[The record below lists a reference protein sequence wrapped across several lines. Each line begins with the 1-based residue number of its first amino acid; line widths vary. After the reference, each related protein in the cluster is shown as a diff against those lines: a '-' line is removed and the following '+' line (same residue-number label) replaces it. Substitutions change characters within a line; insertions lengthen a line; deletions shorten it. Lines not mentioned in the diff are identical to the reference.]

1 MLSQP
6 STLDSKNRRKQLDQL
21 RMEFRRAIEAYS
33 EQRLLQ
39 QELDA
44 YPDLIALNALS
55 GSLADRRSAP
65 PAH

>member
-6 STLDSKNRRKQLDQL
+6 STLDSKNRRKQLDQR

-44 YPDLIALNALS
+44 YPDLIALNSLS
-55 GSLADRRSAP
+55 GSLGDRRSAP

>member
-1 MLSQP
+1 MLNP
-6 STLDSKNRRKQLDQL
+6 TSTLDSKNRRKQLDQR

-33 EQRLLQ
+33 EQRQLQ

-44 YPDLIALNALS
+44 YPDLIALNYLS
-55 GSLADRRSAP
+55 GSLGDRRSAP

>member
-6 STLDSKNRRKQLDQL
+6 STLDSKNRRKQLDQR

-55 GSLADRRSAP
+55 GSLDDRQSAP

>member
-6 STLDSKNRRKQLDQL
+6 STLDSKNRRKQLDQR

-44 YPDLIALNALS
+44 YPDLIALNSLS
-55 GSLADRRSAP
+55 GSRDDRRSAP

>member
-6 STLDSKNRRKQLDQL
+6 STLDSKNRRKQLDQR

-44 YPDLIALNALS
+44 YHDLIALNALS
-55 GSLADRRSAP
+55 GSLDDRRSAP

>member
-6 STLDSKNRRKQLDQL
+6 SALDSKNRRKQLDQR

-44 YPDLIALNALS
+44 YPDLIALNGLS
-55 GSLADRRSAP
+55 GSRDDRRSAP